1 MYNNRKLEPAEFASV
16 PNVLAVSK
24 GIVLICAL
32 PDGRRIGVPFD
43 QIGPTSEVRTPGERG
58 TLSVLRW
65 FAQEHGLPTT
75 A

>member
-1 MYNNRKLEPAEFASV
+1 MYNNRKLEPGDFVAV
-16 PNVLAVSK
+16 PNVLAVSN

-32 PDGRRIGVPFD
+32 PSGRRIGVPFD
-43 QIGPTSEVRTPGERG
+43 QIGPTSEVWKPGDRG

-65 FAQEHGLPTT
+65 FAQEHELLAT